1 MPSINITVAIDTQQS
16 FVAKIL
22 RTTKGGWIC
31 SVSDREVFLPGS
43 QLYKDINDYE
53 SVVGRSVKVMVQRIT
68 GNSIVVSHKDYVSK
82 IFERKRIIQNL
93 EKGQKLVG
101 IVKHISEK
109 GVYIDV
115 LGIIGFMPIKE
126 TITGSDLTI
135 GQSIE
140 VAVSKI
146 DIEKSI
152 LLLSAKLFQKI
163 VEKETREIEETSLFE
178 KRTQALE
185 KYNSEDD
192 VTGTVIKKIKNGY
205 LLELPENV
213 PAFLPNEEMP
223 ALYRCKV
230 GDYVDATVYDLNY
243 DKASVY
249 VSINKL
255 LDKRWLK
262 LKNLVDKNIIP
273 NQTEMYGKVVYL
285 ERNLVTLSFKED
297 WGTFYGYIKNE
308 DLAWEKVQSAADIVF
323 LGEELKVRY
332 LYDDNR
338 RLYFDLKWQQ
348 EELYPQS
355 LFDLETEDLLGTIGI
370 TGTTFIA
377 RTSIVSRNTPD
388 NDDVEIIAA
397 FANNIISIDPK
408 DNYAQLVDKYTGVNI
423 TALISPKYAYGL
435 ENEKYYKFRLTVAS
449 ADKRR
454 KEHRPYMFLAEL
466 EGGALPVANP
476 YKELVEKSFK
486 ENKTPKSNRESAS
499 YLKEIGADMYT
510 DRDRMFYELL
520 QNADD
525 ASSQKGVKVM
535 VQIKGDYLIF
545 THDGLSFSRQDF
557 RSIVSTANSTKR
569 LDRKKT
575 GYKGI
580 GFKSVFTDSD
590 KVYIKTGGFFFVFD
604 KTADLFKTENF
615 RKFYQYVNPLYTDD
629 QLKVF
634 FEENSEY
641 EKEYE
646 GVEHL
651 PWQLLPFWVD
661 ECPQELQ
668 RTSFTR
674 HCNVA
679 IALNMGVTAEKY
691 RDIIKGIIEN
701 PRFMLFLRNT
711 RRIQLEEP
719 VDDEEEKK
727 KWDVISIAKQIDLDS
742 NTTTLKNSFEKDEKE
757 VSYIVRE
764 GNEIDVTNESF
775 GACNIPIKK
784 ECKEIAG
791 REKWYMYQMVD
802 TLPVPITSIPE
813 RIIAADTTTI
823 SYAIMLDENGHSI
836 CIPDKTPSLY
846 AYLPMEDRRYLF
858 PFFINA
864 DFELS
869 SNRQEAKRVSVWNEY
884 LFYNIGKNIVSWIA
898 TIANAT
904 HSNYLSLLPQSFFIE
919 ELEEGKI
926 DRLASQFNRGYKEAL
941 TETAFI
947 LNDRGDIV
955 TQKDVVID
963 ESGFAD
969 LIGADAYCSFIGTEK
984 RMLHNNINISPLNN
998 RTIFTE
1004 IEHVQTGE
1012 LIEKILEPNNRF
1024 RLLRFWISLPAGTR
1038 ALVLAHIANMPG
1050 NKKNLNDYIED
1061 IPAYTCM
1068 DRLMSFK
1075 KLLKSDKVILRSN
1088 VIAGIEDIVEKLGIR
1103 MTDEEETQ
1111 HPFHAKVEEAMIGY
1125 SIHVFNIIK
1134 SLSSNRD
1141 CPLSASEK
1149 YQLFSHFTTPKRNID
1164 HDSLT
1169 DWGIFCNQQ
1178 GNNVQLCQLTHID
1191 SSLYNNITGQFVINE
1206 DEYSKGS
1213 RIIDRYLM
1221 KEKDQ
1226 YEGIIIGKWDT
1237 LVAEVQ
1243 ESEEKA
1249 CSLYK
1254 LASTTYTVAE
1264 HEQVK
1269 EIQAFP
1275 VTEKRFV
1282 FSKGQM
1288 HLLSEV
1294 FLNEKLS
1301 INDDATKVIEL
1312 LTGKSVPSVEV
1323 SKAVKQVPFECK
1335 SQRLE
1340 DITILSDVILSQ
1352 EQITVLL
1359 QYCSSNDETL
1369 FTNYV
1374 IDEKES
1380 GFAFK
1385 ALSKESVVAYTNSK
1399 VLKDFI
1405 NDKCSSIYLLPDEFA
1420 KYSKLRGIV
1429 TDDDLLIRILE
1440 VIGDV
1445 KEHEQVLLPIYKD
1458 SISKVKT
1465 LYISHLSAI
1474 NLNENSCKEKS
1485 DINLQ
1490 TLLLASSIEKP
1501 EAELFETLRNIIHIT
1516 CGVTTTALSSIKLDH
1531 TIEVNGKSFPLSK
1544 LLPNE
1549 DNMAKLVDTL
1559 KERIEE
1565 FVPVLSFTNSLFGS
1579 EVDEGRADS
1588 VFEVLNKA
1596 NVVLENGIQIAFVLE
1611 YAAYNKKFGIVCNVY
1626 DSGTNPVAKTLCG
1639 KWMLQYYSFANPSSI
1654 LNDKYGDLG
1663 KYLTLP
1669 YSNNNIQC
1677 HIIKELSNFNC
1688 LKEKLSEEE
1697 SFDLLDLVYEKSSAN
1712 MVISSE
1718 DVGCLKRSLGLS
1730 GAHYVVSEYY
1740 SLQEEKL
1747 PEVIEKWRTTK
1758 DSDIRTTVL
1767 CNVFGIINEESNVVH
1782 VRKFLAD
1789 GTPFT
1794 TTDKDNIT
1802 SALTCNWLSGKELLI
1817 NDNQYLLLQG
1827 VINDDSYFCEKDEA
1841 ALSKYVS
1848 PENLYMTFS
1857 DYHIY
1862 QYDGEI
1868 PWHVKLKA
1876 NNYIF
1881 HNYNEG
1887 DIALS
1892 GLNIFINGKQIDSII
1907 NLIRSLVNTGD
1918 FSTDDFFQFF
1928 EQYQSRLSGSFEGEI
1943 DDDLDSEARSAASEM
1958 AKQEAVNWLTA
1969 KGYDTSN
1976 VQTEYSF
1983 VNGVKKDGVEYHIVV
1998 KSFRSKKNVLNV
2010 NPNEWLYLLKANSR
2024 LMAYMGHMT
2033 FAVFDRKMLLGNHD
2047 FLKLRISTSNFE
2059 IENGKLDEMIS
2070 RLARDIQIFER
2081 THFVFEHIHENIL
2094 SSANSLD
2101 DYNFYN
2107 TNSNEQFTAADESD
2121 II

>member
-1 MPSINITVAIDTQQS
+1 MSNISQMDGFKKIEEAYNVQDFLVGNVSYIGKSYLIVKIYGYPCVMLKSETELFPVKDYSVYLNKEIVVKVVSIQRNEVLTSFNIYVSHRSVAEETLESNEICSFNDVKKNHIYKGIIKDYKDFGVFVTLGQIDGLVHKSHLPKEFSDTPENFVTIGSVVDVKVIYKDLEKSQLTLTIPSIDPTTNEEKKTKTPFDLFKETLVPNETVLQGR
-16 FVAKIL
+16 V
-22 RTTKGGWIC
+22 
-31 SVSDREVFLPGS
+31 VFLE
-43 QLYKDINDYE
+43 KDC
-53 SVVGRSVKVMVQRIT
+53 VTLHVMH
-68 GNSIVVSHKDYVSK
+68 NNNK
-82 IFERKRIIQNL
+82 FA
-93 EKGQKLVG
+93 
-101 IVKHISEK
+101 
-109 GVYIDV
+109 VYI
-115 LGIIGFMPIKE
+115 
-126 TITGSDLTI
+126 
-135 GQSIE
+135 
-140 VAVSKI
+140 
-146 DIEKSI
+146 
-152 LLLSAKLFQKI
+152 
-163 VEKETREIEETSLFE
+163 R
-178 KRTQALE
+178 
-185 KYNSEDD
+185 
-192 VTGTVIKKIKNGY
+192 
-205 LLELPENV
+205 
-213 PAFLPNEEMP
+213 
-223 ALYRCKV
+223 
-230 GDYVDATVYDLNY
+230 
-243 DKASVY
+243 
-249 VSINKL
+249 
-255 LDKRWLK
+255 
-262 LKNLVDKNIIP
+262 
-273 NQTEMYGKVVYL
+273 
-285 ERNLVTLSFKED
+285 
-297 WGTFYGYIKNE
+297 NE
-308 DLAWEKVQSAADIVF
+308 DLAWESIQNAADVVF
-323 LGEELKVRY
+323 LGEELSIRFLCYEKGK
-332 LYDDNR
+332 
-338 RLYFDLKWQQ
+338 LYFDLKWQQ
-348 EELYPQS
+348 QDIYPKELFSLDTEGLLSAMNIRENKFVAKVTLAYRKNEETKVNEVY
-355 LFDLETEDLLGTIGI
+355 
-370 TGTTFIA
+370 
-377 RTSIVSRNTPD
+377 
-388 NDDVEIIAA
+388 AA
-397 FANNIISIDPK
+397 FATNIVAVGENESTSL
-408 DNYAQLVDKYTGVNI
+408 LVDSYSGTNI
-423 TALISPKYAYGL
+423 MAFVPSKYAYGL
-435 ENEKYYKFRLTVAS
+435 ENGRYYNFKLTAAQQSKREEK
-449 ADKRR
+449 
-454 KEHRPYMFLAEL
+454 HRPFMFTAQL
-466 EGGALPVANP
+466 ENAIPVSDP

-486 ENKTPKSNRESAS
+486 ENKIPKSNRESAS

-525 ASSQKGVKVM
+525 ASSKRGVKVM
-535 VQIKGDYLIF
+535 VQMKDNYLIF

-580 GFKSVFTDSD
+580 GFKSVFTDSE

-604 KTADLFKTENF
+604 KSATLFNDF
-615 RKFYQYVNPLYTDD
+615 RAFYKYVNPLYTEE
-629 QLKVF
+629 QLEIF
-634 FEENSEY
+634 FEDNIEY
-641 EKEYE
+641 EKEFE
-646 GVEHL
+646 GVDHL
-651 PWQLLPFWVD
+651 PWQLLPFWVE
-661 ECPQELQ
+661 ECPNQLQ
-668 RTSFTR
+668 GTTFSRN
-674 HCNVA
+674 CNVA
-679 IALNMGVTAEKY
+679 IALDMGVTSEKY
-691 RDIIKGIIEN
+691 KNTIKGIIQK

-711 RRIQLEEP
+711 LRIQFE
-719 VDDEEEKK
+719 DK
-727 KWDVISIAKQIDLDS
+727 KWDILSIAKHVDS
-742 NTTTLKNSFEKDEKE
+742 ASNIVTLKNSFANNDQE

-764 GNEIDVTNESF
+764 GSDIPVTNEAF
-775 GACNIPIKK
+775 ENCNIPMVK
-784 ECKEIAG
+784 ECKEISG
-791 REKWYMYQMVD
+791 REKWYMYQIID
-802 TLPVPITSIPE
+802 DLPVLITSIPE

-823 SYAIMLDENGHSI
+823 SYAFMLDEAGHAI

-869 SNRQEAKRVSVWNEY
+869 SNRQEAKRVSTWNEFI
-884 LFYNIGKNIVSWIA
+884 FYNIGKNIVSWVS
-898 TIANAT
+898 TIANLS
-904 HSNYLSLLPQSFFIE
+904 HPDYLSLLPQSFFIE

-947 LNDRGDIV
+947 LNDRGNIV
-955 TQKDVVID
+955 TQKEVIID
-963 ESGFAD
+963 ESGFAN

-984 RMLHNNINISPLNN
+984 RMLHNNINVSPLNN

-1012 LIEKILEPNNRF
+1012 LIEKILAPNNRF
-1024 RLLRFWISLPAGTR
+1024 RLLRFWCSLPASIR

-1068 DRLMSFK
+1068 GKLMSFK
-1075 KLLKSDKVILRSN
+1075 KLLKSNKVILKSD
-1088 VIAGIEDIVEKLGIR
+1088 VIAGIEDMVEKLGIR
-1103 MTDEEETQ
+1103 ITDEEETL

-1134 SLSSNRD
+1134 SLSSKKD
-1141 CPLSASEK
+1141 CSLSASEK
-1149 YQLFSHFTTPKRNID
+1149 YLLFSHFTTPKRNID

-1169 DWGIFCNQQ
+1169 DWSIFCNQQ

-1191 SSLYNNITGQFVINE
+1191 SSLYNNITGQFVISE

-1213 RIIDRYLM
+1213 RVIDRYLM

-1226 YEGIIIGKWDT
+1226 YEGIIIDNWES
-1237 LVAEVQ
+1237 LVAEVK

-1254 LASTTYTVAE
+1254 LALTTYTVAE

-1269 EIQAFP
+1269 EMQAFP
-1275 VTEKRFV
+1275 ITEKRFV

-1288 HLLSEV
+1288 HLISEV
-1294 FLNEKLS
+1294 ILNEKLS
-1301 INDDATKVIEL
+1301 KNDDATKIIEM

-1340 DITILSDVILSQ
+1340 DLTIISDVVLSQ
-1352 EQITVLL
+1352 EQVATLL

-1369 FTNYV
+1369 FTNY
-1374 IDEKES
+1374 
-1380 GFAFK
+1380 
-1385 ALSKESVVAYTNSK
+1385 ALDTKDGNNTFTALPKNSVVAYTSNK

-1405 NDKCSSIYLLPDEFA
+1405 NDNCSSIYLLPDEFA
-1420 KYSKLRGIV
+1420 KYSNLRGVV

-1445 KEHEQVLLPIYKD
+1445 KEHEQVLLPVYKD
-1458 SISKVKT
+1458 SISKVKA

-1474 NLNENSCKEKS
+1474 NLNENSCREKS
-1485 DINLQ
+1485 DINVQ

-1501 EAELFETLRNIIHIT
+1501 EAELFESLRNIIHIT

-1579 EVDEGRADS
+1579 EVDEGRAGS

-1611 YAAYNKKFGIVCNVY
+1611 YAAYNKKYGIVCNVF
-1626 DSGTNPVAKTLCG
+1626 DSERNPVSKALCG
-1639 KWMLQYYSFANPSSI
+1639 KWMLQYYSFANPTSI
-1654 LNDKYGDLG
+1654 LNDKYGDLV
-1663 KYLTLP
+1663 KYLALP
-1669 YSNNNIQC
+1669 YSSNNIQC
-1677 HIIKELSNFNC
+1677 SIVKELSNFNC
-1688 LKEKLSEEE
+1688 LKERLSEEE
-1697 SFDLLDLVYEKSSAN
+1697 TFDLLDLVCEKSSAN
-1712 MVISSE
+1712 MVIPPE
-1718 DVGCLKRSLGLS
+1718 DVGCLKRSLGLT
-1730 GAHYVVSEYY
+1730 GAHYIVSNYY
-1740 SLQEEKL
+1740 SLQDEKL
-1747 PEVIEKWRTTK
+1747 PEVIEKWKTAK
-1758 DSDIRTTVL
+1758 DSDVRTTVL
-1767 CNVFGIINEESNVVH
+1767 CNVFGIINEDSNVVH
-1782 VRKFLAD
+1782 IRKFLGD

-1794 TTDKDNIT
+1794 ITDKDNIT

-1827 VINDDSYFCEKDEA
+1827 VINDDSYICEKDEA
-1841 ALSKYVS
+1841 ALSKYIS
-1848 PENLYMTFS
+1848 PENLYMAFS

-1881 HNYNEG
+1881 HHYYEG

-1892 GLNIFINGKQIDSII
+1892 GLNIFINGKQIDNII

-1998 KSFRSKKNVLNV
+1998 KSFRTKKNVLNV
-2010 NPNEWLYLLKANSR
+2010 NPNEWLYLLNANSR
-2024 LMAYMGHMT
+2024 LMVYLGHMT
-2033 FAVFDRKMLLGNHD
+2033 FAVFDRKLLLGNHD

-2059 IENGKLDEMIS
+2059 VENGRLDDVIS
-2070 RLARDIQIFER
+2070 RLAKDMQYFER

-2094 SSANSLD
+2094 SGANSLD
-2101 DYNFYN
+2101 DYNFYSA
-2107 TNSNEQFTAADESD
+2107 NSEEQFTAANDSD
-2121 II
+2121 IL

>member
-53 SVVGRSVKVMVQRIT
+53 SVVGRNVKVMVQRIT

-101 IVKHISEK
+101 IVRHISEK

-126 TITGSDLTI
+126 TITGSDYTI

-146 DIEKSI
+146 DIDKSI
-152 LLLSAKLFQKI
+152 LLLSTKLFQKI
-163 VEKETREIEETSLFE
+163 VEKETREIEETSQFE
-178 KRTQALE
+178 KRTQNLE

-192 VTGTVIKKIKNGY
+192 VTGTVIKKTKNGY
-205 LLELPENV
+205 LLELPDNV

-223 ALYRCKV
+223 ALHRCRV
-230 GDYVDATVYDLNY
+230 GDSIDATIYDFNY

-255 LDKRWLK
+255 FEKKWYK
-262 LKNLVDKNIIP
+262 LKNLVDKHIVP
-273 NQTEMYGKVVYL
+273 NQTELYGKVVYL
-285 ERNLVTLSFKED
+285 ERNLVTLSFNED
-297 WGTFYGYIKNE
+297 WGAFYGYIKSE

-332 LYDDNR
+332 LYDNNR

-377 RTSIVSRNTPD
+377 KTSIVSRNSPT
-388 NDDVEIIAA
+388 NDAVKKIAA

-408 DNYAQLVDKYTGVNI
+408 DNYAQLVDKYTGANI
-423 TALISPKYAYGL
+423 TALISPQYAYGL
-435 ENEKYYKFRLTVAS
+435 ENEKYYKFSLTVAS
-449 ADKRR
+449 SDKRR

-476 YKELVEKSFK
+476 YKDLVEKSFK

-525 ASSQKGVKVM
+525 ASSHKGVKVM

-545 THDGLSFSRQDF
+545 THDGFSFSRQDF

-590 KVYIKTGGFFFVFD
+590 KVYIKTGGFFFVFN
-604 KTADLFKTENF
+604 KTADIFKADNF
-615 RKFYQYVNPLYTDD
+615 RKFYQYVNPLYTED
-629 QLKVF
+629 QLQVF
-634 FEENSEY
+634 FEENAEY
-641 EKEYE
+641 ENEYE

-691 RDIIKGIIEN
+691 RDIIRGIIEN

-719 VDDEEEKK
+719 VDDEYEK
-727 KWDVISIAKQIDLDS
+727 KWDVISIAKQIDLDT
-742 NTTTLKNSFEKDEKE
+742 NTTTLKNSFEKEEKE

-775 GACNIPIKK
+775 DACNIPMKK

-802 TLPVPITSIPE
+802 NLPVPITSIPE

-904 HSNYLSLLPQSFFIE
+904 HPDYLSLLPQSFFVE

-941 TETAFI
+941 IETEFI
-947 LNDRGDIV
+947 LNDRENIV
-955 TQKDVVID
+955 TQKEIIID

-969 LIGADAYCSFIGTEK
+969 IIGADAYCSLIDTEK
-984 RMLHNNINISPLNN
+984 RMLHNSIKVSPLNN

-1012 LIEKILEPNNRF
+1012 LIEKILAPNNRF
-1024 RLLRFWISLPAGTR
+1024 RLLRFWRSLPAITR

-1068 DRLMSFK
+1068 GRLMSLK
-1075 KLLKSDKVILRSN
+1075 KLIKSDKVILRSD

-1103 MTDEEETQ
+1103 ITDEEETQ

-1134 SLSSNRD
+1134 SLSSKKD
-1141 CPLSASEK
+1141 CSLSTSEK
-1149 YQLFSHFTTPKRNID
+1149 YQLFSHFTTPKRNIE

-1169 DWGIFCNQQ
+1169 DWSIFCNQL

-1191 SSLYNNITGQFVINE
+1191 SSLYNNITDQFVISE

-1213 RIIDRYLM
+1213 RVIDRYLM

-1226 YEGIIIGKWDT
+1226 YEGIIIDNWES

-1288 HLLSEV
+1288 QLLSEV
-1294 FLNEKLS
+1294 ILNEKLS
-1301 INDDATKVIEL
+1301 RDDDATKIIEM
-1312 LTGKSVPSVEV
+1312 LTGKSVPSVAV

-1335 SQRLE
+1335 SQKLE

-1352 EQITVLL
+1352 EQVTVLL
-1359 QYCSSNDETL
+1359 RYCSSNDETV
-1369 FTNYV
+1369 FTNYA
-1374 IDEKES
+1374 IDAKE
-1380 GFAFK
+1380 GNITFT
-1385 ALSKESVVAYTNSK
+1385 ALPKGSVVAYTSNK

-1405 NDKCSSIYLLPDEFA
+1405 NDKCSCIYLLPDEFA
-1420 KYSKLRGIV
+1420 QYSKLRGV
-1429 TDDDLLIRILE
+1429 FTDDTLLIKVLE
-1440 VIGDV
+1440 VIGNV
-1445 KEHEQVLLPIYKD
+1445 KEYEQVLLPIYKE

-1474 NLNENSCKEKS
+1474 NLNENSCKGKS
-1485 DINLQ
+1485 DINVQ

-1501 EAELFETLRNIIHIT
+1501 EAELFETLRNIINIT
-1516 CGVTTTALSSIKLDH
+1516 CGVSTTALSSIKLDH

-1565 FVPVLSFTNSLFGS
+1565 FVPISFTKKLFGS
-1579 EVDEGRADS
+1579 KVDEGRANS

-1596 NVVLENGIQIAFVLE
+1596 KVVLENGIQIAFVLE
-1611 YAAYNKKFGIVCNVY
+1611 YAACNKKFGVVCNVF
-1626 DSGTNPVAKTLCG
+1626 DSGTNPVAKALCG

-1663 KYLTLP
+1663 KYLALP

-1677 HIIKELSNFNC
+1677 HIIKDLSSFKC

-1697 SFDLLDLVYEKSSAN
+1697 SFDLLDFVYEKSSAN

-1718 DVGCLKRSLGLS
+1718 DVGFLKRSLGLT
-1730 GAHYVVSEYY
+1730 GAHYVVSENY
-1740 SLQEEKL
+1740 SLQNEKL
-1747 PEVIEKWRTTK
+1747 PEIIEKWRTTK
-1758 DSDIRTTVL
+1758 GSDVRTTVL
-1767 CNVFGIINEESNVVH
+1767 CNVFGIINEDSNVVL

-1794 TTDKDNIT
+1794 ITDKDKIT
-1802 SALTCNWLSGKELLI
+1802 SALTCNWLSGKELLM

-1827 VINDDSYFCEKDEA
+1827 VINDDSYICEKDEA
-1841 ALSKYVS
+1841 ALSKCVS

-1868 PWHVKLKA
+1868 PWHAKLKA
-1876 NNYIF
+1876 SNYIF
-1881 HNYNEG
+1881 HHYNEG

-1892 GLNIFINGKQIDSII
+1892 GLNIFINVKQIDSII

-1998 KSFRSKKNVLNV
+1998 KSFRTKKNVLNV

-2024 LMAYMGHMT
+2024 LMVYLGHMT
-2033 FAVFDRKMLLGNHD
+2033 FAVFDRKILLGNND

-2059 IENGKLDEMIS
+2059 VEKGRLDDVIS
-2070 RLARDIQIFER
+2070 RLANDMKYFER
-2081 THFVFEHIHENIL
+2081 THFVFEHIHEDIL

-2101 DYNFYN
+2101 DYNFYS
-2107 TNSNEQFTAADESD
+2107 TNSEEQFTAANDSD
-2121 II
+2121 IL